1 MNSMG
6 MMMSSW
12 IFHGQKNRELLSAS
26 MDKTVRLW
34 KVGCNSCLKVFS
46 HSNYVTCIQFKPTND
61 DYFISGCIDGMVRI
75 WDVPRCQ
82 VVDWADNKEIVT
94 AVCYSPDGKG
104 AVVGTLTGNCCY
116 YDASGNH

>member
-26 MDKTVRLW
+26 IDKTVRLW

-46 HSNYVTCIQFKPTND
+46 HSNYVTCIQFKPTSD
-61 DYFISGCIDGMVRI
+61 DYFISGCIDGLVRI
-75 WDVPRCQ
+75 WNVPRCQ

-94 AVCYSPDGKG
+94 AVCYSPDGKVCSNII
-104 AVVGTLTGNCCY
+104 AIIK
-116 YDASGNH
+116 